1 LRTTDWEIPAKRD
14 IARALYQ
21 ESPTHPVFVN
31 FVVNTGDKV
40 QVSSLAVQGLGQV
53 FTLSNEMANGK
64 RFQFEVIFAE
74 DQGIKVKREQKDAF
88 YETEDLGNGVT
99 LEMVFIPAGTFMMG
113 SSASEQDRS
122 SNEGPQHQVTIEEG
136 FYMGKYPVT
145 QAQYEAVMG
154 NNPSHRKGKH
164 RPVENVSWDEAVAF
178 CKKLSERT
186 GKTYRLP
193 SEAEWEYSC
202 RAGTTTPYYFG
213 EVIKSQWANC
223 RSENQYEYEQRTE
236 VGCFPPNAF
245 GLYDMHGNVWEWC
258 ADPYY
263 DNYEGAPS
271 DGSVWNEAMPHS
283 LRN

>member
-1 LRTTDWEIPAKRD
+1 
-14 IARALYQ
+14 
-21 ESPTHPVFVN
+21 
-31 FVVNTGDKV
+31 
-40 QVSSLAVQGLGQV
+40 
-53 FTLSNEMANGK
+53 MANGK